1 MFVERESGTYLKY
14 IFPYKLIVNQHQ
26 INVRLQI
33 NRDLQRM
40 LPLFHDKNITLLMIS
55 KDKSYAFVTI
65 RVSTFKSSCG
75 VVAGFPSGYWIT
87 FLARNIVT

>member
-40 LPLFHDKNITLLMIS
+40 LPLFHDKYHSINAQQRQKLCICYNKGFNFQIIM
-55 KDKSYAFVTI
+55 
-65 RVSTFKSSCG
+65 RSCSW
-75 VVAGFPSGYWIT
+75 FS
-87 FLARNIVT
+87 